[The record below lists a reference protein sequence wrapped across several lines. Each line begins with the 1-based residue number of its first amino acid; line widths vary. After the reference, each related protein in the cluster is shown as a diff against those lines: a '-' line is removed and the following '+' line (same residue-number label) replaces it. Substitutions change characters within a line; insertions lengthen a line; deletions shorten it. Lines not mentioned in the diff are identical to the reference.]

1 MIRNLTIRLQSGA
14 LPYRVGKNGKIRVL
28 LVTTGQRGRWSI
40 PKGAAEPYLTL
51 GENAAKEAFE
61 EAGVIGE
68 IAAQSS
74 GMFRANKREG
84 IIEGVIEV
92 WIYLL
97 RVEKALEDWP
107 EKGRRRTKWVRPA
120 EAAKTLREPLLSR
133 LCLELSGTE
142 W

>member
-1 MIRNLTIRLQSGA
+1 MIRNLKIRLQSGA

-40 PKGAAEPYLTL
+40 PKGTAEPYLTL

-74 GMFRANKREG
+74 GMFRANKRKG
-84 IIEGVIEV
+84 FIEGVIEV
-92 WIYLL
+92 WVYLL
-97 RVEKALEDWP
+97 KVEKALEDWP
-107 EKGRRRTKWVRPA
+107 EKGRRRIMWVRPA
-120 EAAKTLREPLLSR
+120 EAAKVLREPLLSK
-133 LCLELSGTE
+133 LCLELRGTE
-142 W
+142 R